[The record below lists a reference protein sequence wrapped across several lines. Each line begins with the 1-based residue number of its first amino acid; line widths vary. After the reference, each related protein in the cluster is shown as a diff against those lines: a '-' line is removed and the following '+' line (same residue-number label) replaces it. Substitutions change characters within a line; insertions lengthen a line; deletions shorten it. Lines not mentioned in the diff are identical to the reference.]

1 LSILCPKCLQEG
13 RKTSRGGLIKLAKGF
28 YCVVCGYRQDHHE
41 DKKKGLKLRARNAA
55 ITRKDFEKLRGD
67 EMFA

>member
-1 LSILCPKCLQEG
+1 MLCPKCLDEG

-28 YCVVCGYRQDHHE
+28 YCVVCGYRHDPPE

-55 ITRKDFEKLRGD
+55 ITRKDFQKLR
-67 EMFA
+67 EVELFA